1 MCKIKSIFMKK
12 SFFSL
17 LLAITAIT
25 VSSQNSVLTSGNW
38 YKISTTND
46 GVYKISYSDL
56 QSYGINPVGIDP
68 RNIKLYGNGGK
79 MLPEAN
85 NAPKTNDL
93 QEIAIQVFGENDGV
107 FDPTDYI
114 LFYGQAPDK
123 WNYNYSTQQ
132 FSHTKNIYSNAVY
145 YFITIGNT
153 NGKRITSQNS
163 STATIT
169 NTTNKFD
176 KLIFHELDSINLIQ
190 SGRKWFGERLD
201 NPLNY
206 TFNLP
211 DLDLSSSVII
221 KTAVVA
227 RSPISSQVDI
237 NSGGNISA
245 IPVSSVTISCFS
257 CKYANEGSVSMNFI
271 PSSTTISLALSYT
284 KPDTSSVAWLDYF
297 EIISRN
303 NLLKNGN
310 QVLFRD
316 NTTVGIGNITK
327 FQIGNTIS
335 TDKVWEITNHNNVVE
350 QNKTFAAGTS
360 EFILNTDSLREFVV
374 FDDSNLLTPTFVN
387 QITNQNLHGI
397 TSPELVI
404 VTHPNFI
411 AAANTLAN
419 FHATT
424 DGISTEVITTEE
436 IYNEFSSGAQDI
448 TAINDFMEHLY
459 HQPSSALKYLLLF
472 GDASY
477 DYKNRI
483 IPNTNFVPTYQ
494 TINSTDVI
502 GSLASDDYFGLLDT
516 NEGTWAGTELL
527 DIAIGRLPVKT
538 TQEANDVVNKII
550 DYKTNTS
557 SFGNW
562 RKTITFIGDDEDN
575 NEHMRQADYL
585 TEIVDTTSCDF
596 WIEKIYLDEF
606 QQYINSGQQSYPEV
620 EQKIVESFRRGSL
633 IMNYT
638 GHGGGVGLAHENIL
652 DTNSLDTLNNTNYPL
667 MILVTGASNRF
678 DNPEF
683 SSFGEQFLLA
693 SDAGCIASFSGSRIS
708 FSSPNFALNQSIYN
722 TIFNKVNGA
731 YKILGEV
738 FKESKNLNAAN
749 PNNRNFTLLGDP
761 ALTLN
766 FPEYVV
772 NAIHPDTL
780 SSDSTNL
787 ITGQIEDENGAVQT
801 WFNGNL
807 IVFIQ
812 GNQDTIITLANDGG
826 VPFTFYDR
834 RDTIIYD
841 TISVVNGLFSY
852 NLNLNNAMKHI
863 IGDAII
869 NYYAFNT
876 NTDASG
882 CKDNIYI
889 NDILASIQPISATEV
904 NATIFPNPSSNKVTI
919 SFDESNNETYQ
930 FSLYNNMGQVVFGEK
945 ISTNNAFIFSVENL
959 KNGLYYY
966 QLSNNIDKLKTGKLI
981 VQH

>member
-1 MCKIKSIFMKK
+1 MKK
-12 SFFSL
+12 SFFSV
-17 LLAITAIT
+17 LLATITFTI
-25 VSSQNSVLTSGNW
+25 SSQNSVLTSGNW
-38 YKISTTND
+38 YKLSTTNE

-68 RNIKLYGNGGK
+68 RNIKLYGNGGG

-85 NAPKTNDL
+85 NAPKINDL
-93 QEIAIQVFGENDGV
+93 QEIAIQIVGENDGV

-114 LFYGQAPDK
+114 LFYGQATDK
-123 WNYNYSTQQ
+123 WTYDYSTQK
-132 FSHTKNIYSNAVY
+132 FSHTKNSYSNTVN
-145 YFITIGNT
+145 YFITVGNST
-153 NGKRITSQNS
+153 GKRIAYQNS

-221 KTAVVA
+221 NTAVVV
-227 RSPISSQVDI
+227 RSPISSQVDL
-237 NSGGNISA
+237 NSGGNISS
-245 IPVSSVTISCFS
+245 IPVSSVTISCYS
-257 CKYANEGSVSMNFI
+257 CKYANEGNVSMNFI

-297 EIISRN
+297 ELITRN
-303 NLLKNGN
+303 NLSKIGN

-316 NTTVGIGNITK
+316 KTAVGSGNITK
-327 FQIGNTIS
+327 FQIGNTLS
-335 TDKVWEITNHNNVVE
+335 TDKVWEITNHNNIVE
-350 QNKTFAAGTS
+350 QNKTFTTGTT

-374 FDDSNLLTPTFVN
+374 FDGSNLLTPTFVN
-387 QITNQNLHGI
+387 QVNNQNLHGI
-397 TSPELVI
+397 TSPEMVI

-411 AAANTLAN
+411 AAANNLAN
-419 FHATT
+419 FHVTN
-424 DGISTEVITTEE
+424 DGISMEVVTTEE
-436 IYNEFSSGAQDI
+436 IYNEFSSGVQDI

-459 HQPSSALKYLLLF
+459 HQPGSTLKYLLLF

-483 IPNTNFVPTYQ
+483 IPNTNFVPSYQ
-494 TINSTDVI
+494 TVNSLDVI
-502 GSLASDDYFGLLDT
+502 GSRVSDDYYGLLDT
-516 NEGTWAGTELL
+516 NEGTWAGTEFL

-538 TQEANDVVNKII
+538 TQEAGDIVNKII
-550 DYKTNTS
+550 YYKTNLS
-557 SFGNW
+557 SYGDW
-562 RKTITFIGDDEDN
+562 RKAITFIGDDEDN
-575 NEHMRQADYL
+575 NIHMSQADYQ
-585 TEIVDTTSCDF
+585 TGIVDTTSCDF

-606 QQYINSGQQSYPEV
+606 QQVVNGTQQSYPEV

-638 GHGGGVGLAHENIL
+638 GHGGESGLAHENIL
-652 DTNSLDTLNNTNYPL
+652 DTNSIDTLNNTNYPL
-667 MILVTGASNRF
+667 MILATAEASRF
-678 DNPEF
+678 DNPAF
-683 SSFGEQFLLA
+683 TSFGEQLLLQPN
-693 SDAGCIASFSGSRIS
+693 AGSIASFSTTRLV
-708 FSSPNFALNQSIYN
+708 FSSPNFALNKSIYQ
-722 TIFNKVNGA
+722 TIFNKVNGT
-731 YKILGEV
+731 YKTLGEV

-749 PNNRNFTLLGDP
+749 SNNRSFVLLGDP

-826 VPFTFYDR
+826 IPFTFYDR
-834 RDTIIYD
+834 RDTVIYD
-841 TISVVNGLFSY
+841 TVSVVNGLFSH
-852 NLNLNNAMKHI
+852 NLNLNNAMNHI

-882 CKDNIYI
+882 CRDNIYI
-889 NDILASIQPISATEV
+889 NDVLASIKPISATEV
-904 NATIFPNPSSNKVTI
+904 NATIFPNPSSHKVTI

-930 FSLYNNMGQVVFGEK
+930 FNLYNNMGQVVFGEK

-959 KNGLYYY
+959 KNGIYYY

>member
-1 MCKIKSIFMKK
+1 MKK
-12 SFFSL
+12 SFFSVL
-17 LLAITAIT
+17 FATITFT

-38 YKISTTND
+38 YKLSTTNE

-68 RNIKLYGNGGK
+68 RNIKLYGNGGG

-85 NAPKTNDL
+85 NAQKTNDL
-93 QEIAIQVFGENDGV
+93 QEIAVQVIGENDGV
-107 FDPTDYI
+107 FDPSDYI

-123 WNYNYSTQQ
+123 WTYDYSTQK
-132 FSHTKNIYSNAVY
+132 FSHTKNSYSNTVN
-145 YFITIGNT
+145 YFITIGNST
-153 NGKRITSQNS
+153 GKRITSQNS

-211 DLDLSSSVII
+211 DLDLSSSVTIN
-221 KTAVVA
+221 TAVVA
-227 RSPISSQVDI
+227 RSPINSQVDI
-237 NSGGNISA
+237 NSGGNISS
-245 IPVSSVTISCFS
+245 IPVSSVTISCYS
-257 CKYANEGSVSMNFI
+257 CKYANEGNVSMNFI

-297 EIISRN
+297 ELITRN
-303 NLLKNGN
+303 NLSKNGN

-316 NTTVGIGNITK
+316 KTAVGSGNITK
-327 FQIGNTIS
+327 FQIGNTMS
-335 TDKVWEITNHNNVVE
+335 TDKVWEITSHNNVVE
-350 QNKTFAAGTS
+350 QNKTFITGTT
-360 EFILNTDSLREFVV
+360 EFVLNTDSLREFVV

-387 QITNQNLHGI
+387 QISNQNLHGI

-404 VTHPNFI
+404 VTHPNFV

-424 DGISTEVITTEE
+424 DGISTEVVTTEE
-436 IYNEFSSGAQDI
+436 IYNEFSSGTQDI

-459 HQPSSALKYLLLF
+459 NQSGSTLKYLLLF

-483 IPNTNFVPTYQ
+483 TPNTNFVPTYQ

-502 GSLASDDYFGLLDT
+502 GSLTSDDYFGLLDT

-538 TQEANDVVNKII
+538 TQEANDIVNKII
-550 DYKTNTS
+550 DYKTNLS

-562 RKTITFIGDDEDN
+562 RKTITFIGDDEDGN
-575 NEHMRQADYL
+575 THMFQADYL
-585 TEIVDTTSCDF
+585 TEMVDTTSCDF
-596 WIEKIYLDEF
+596 WVEKIYLDEF
-606 QQYINSGQQSYPEV
+606 QQDVNGVQQSYQEV

-667 MILVTGASNRF
+667 MILATAEASRF
-678 DNPEF
+678 DNPAF
-683 SSFGEQFLLA
+683 TSFGEQFLLQPN
-693 SDAGCIASFSGSRIS
+693 AGSIASFSTTRLV
-708 FSSPNFALNQSIYN
+708 FSSPNFALNQSIYQ
-722 TIFNKVNGA
+722 TIFNKVNGT
-731 YKILGEV
+731 YKTLGEV
-738 FKESKNLNAAN
+738 FKESKNLNATN

-826 VPFTFYDR
+826 TPFTFYDR
-834 RDTIIYD
+834 RDTVIYD
-841 TISVVNGLFSY
+841 TVSVANGLFSY
-852 NLNLNNAMKHI
+852 NLNLNTAMNHI

-889 NDILASIQPISATEV
+889 NDILATIKPISATEV

-930 FSLYNNMGQVVFGEK
+930 FSLYNNMGQVVFEEK
-945 ISTNNAFIFSVENL
+945 ISTNNTFIFSVENL

>member
-1 MCKIKSIFMKK
+1 MKK
-12 SFFSL
+12 SFFSV
-17 LLAITAIT
+17 LLATITFTI
-25 VSSQNSVLTSGNW
+25 SSQNSVLTSGNW
-38 YKISTTND
+38 YKLSTTNE

-68 RNIKLYGNGGK
+68 RNIKLYGNGGG

-85 NAPKTNDL
+85 NAPKINDL
-93 QEIAIQVFGENDGV
+93 QEIAIQIVGENDGI
-107 FDPTDYI
+107 FDATDYI
-114 LFYGQAPDK
+114 LFYGQATDK
-123 WNYNYSTQQ
+123 WTYDYSTQK
-132 FSHTKNIYSNAVY
+132 FSHIKNSYSNTVN
-145 YFITIGNT
+145 YFITIGNST
-153 NGKRITSQNS
+153 GKRIANQNS

-190 SGRKWFGERLD
+190 SGRKWFGESLD

-221 KTAVVA
+221 KTAIVA
-227 RSPISSQVDI
+227 RSPINSQVDI
-237 NSGGNISA
+237 NSGGNISS
-245 IPVSSVTISCFS
+245 IPVSSVITSCYS
-257 CKYANEGSVSMNFI
+257 CRYANEGSTSMSFI
-271 PSSTTISLALSYT
+271 PSSTTISIALSYT
-284 KPDTSSVAWLDYF
+284 QPDTSSVAWLDYF
-297 EIISRN
+297 ELITRN

-316 NTTVGIGNITK
+316 KTTVGSGNITK

-335 TDKVWEITNHNNVVE
+335 TDKVWEITSHNNIVE
-350 QNKTFAAGTS
+350 QNKTFTTGTT

-374 FDDSNLLTPTFVN
+374 FDDFNLLTPNFVN
-387 QITNQNLHGI
+387 QINNQNLHGI

-411 AAANTLAN
+411 AAANALAN

-424 DGISTEVITTEE
+424 DGISIEVVTTEE
-436 IYNEFSSGAQDI
+436 IYNEFSSGVQDI

-459 HQPSSALKYLLLF
+459 NQPSSALKYLLLF

-483 IPNTNFVPTYQ
+483 TPNTNFVPTYQ

-502 GSLASDDYFGLLDT
+502 GSLTSDDYFGLLDT

-550 DYKTNTS
+550 YYKTNVT
-557 SFGNW
+557 SFGDW
-562 RKTITFIGDDEDN
+562 RKAITFIGDDEDSKV
-575 NEHMRQADYL
+575 HMNQADYL
-585 TEIVDTTSCDF
+585 TNIVDTTSCDF

-606 QQYINSGQQSYPEV
+606 QQVVNGTQQSYPGV

-638 GHGGGVGLAHENIL
+638 GHGGERGLAHENIL
-652 DTNSLDTLNNTNYPL
+652 DTNSLDTLNNTNYSL
-667 MILVTGASNRF
+667 MILATAEASRF
-678 DNPEF
+678 DNPTVT
-683 SSFGEQFLLA
+683 SFGEQFVLKLN
-693 SDAGCIASFSGSRIS
+693 SGSIASFSNSRLGFSNPS
-708 FSSPNFALNQSIYN
+708 FLLNKSVYN
-722 TIFNKVNGA
+722 TIFNKVNG
-731 YKILGEV
+731 KHKTLGEV
-738 FKESKNLNAAN
+738 FKEVKNLYATNV
-749 PNNRNFTLLGDP
+749 NNISFTLLGDP

-807 IVFIQ
+807 FVFIQ

-826 VPFTFYDR
+826 IPFTFYDR
-834 RDTIIYD
+834 RDTVIYD
-841 TISVVNGLFSY
+841 TVSVVNGLFSY
-852 NLNLNNAMKHI
+852 NLNLNNAMNHI

-889 NDILASIQPISATEV
+889 NDVLASIKPISATEV

-945 ISTNNAFIFSVENL
+945 ISTNNTFIFSVENL
-959 KNGLYYY
+959 KNGIYYY